1 MEYISL
7 ILSLITLVLVGFVIF
22 ITSRKDD
29 KSNLDGVKNELTD
42 KFSTSLEKLS
52 NISINIDSI
61 KEATASMSIP
71 ITNMNKYL
79 GGNVQTGR
87 LGEWNLESIVKDIMP
102 NNKYHFQYMID
113 PKTQNQVDCA
123 VETTN
128 KVLIPIDSKFYAA
141 QYDAYQEASKK
152 VDRERILN
160 ELRKSIEKDAQSI
173 GEKYFVEGITSKI
186 GVLYIPSEGL
196 VALVNLIK
204 DLREFL
210 LREKN
215 ILILGPNSL
224 AGFLDSI
231 RMGHEAIE
239 LNEKAALVAKVI
251 GNVQREFSS
260 IEINSLEL
268 KKSIEGVIKK
278 IDDYQTRV
286 NVLSRE
292 LNNGAEKL
300 ELSETEKN

>member
-22 ITSRKDD
+22 ITSRKDNE
-29 KSNLDGVKNELTD
+29 SNLDGVKDELTD

-52 NISINIDSI
+52 NISTNIDSI
-61 KEATASMSIP
+61 KEATSSMSIP

-141 QYDAYQEASKK
+141 QYDAYQEATKK
-152 VDRERILN
+152 TDRERSLN
-160 ELRKSIEKDAQSI
+160 ELKRSIENDADSI
-173 GEKYFVEGITSKI
+173 GEKYLIKGITSNI

-196 VALVNLIK
+196 VSMVNLIE
-204 DLREFL
+204 DLRESL
-210 LREKN
+210 LRDKN

-231 RMGHEAIE
+231 RMGHDAVE
-239 LNEKAALVAKVI
+239 LNEKAQLVAKVV
-251 GNVQREFSS
+251 GEVQKEF
-260 IEINSLEL
+260 INLDMSTADL
-268 KKSIEGVIKK
+268 KKAIEGITKK
-278 IDDYQTRV
+278 IDEYQTRI
-286 NVLSRE
+286 NVMTRTMAKAGEDLKE
-292 LNNGAEKL
+292 ENE
-300 ELSETEKN
+300 

>member
-1 MEYISL
+1 MIYISL
-7 ILSLITLVLVGFVIF
+7 GLSALTLVMVCIIAYSFF
-22 ITSRKDD
+22 N
-29 KSNLDGVKNELTD
+29 KSGDLGLENVKNELTE
-42 KFSTSLEKLS
+42 KFSTSLERLA
-52 NISINIDSI
+52 NISQNINSI
-61 KEATASMSIP
+61 KEVTSSMSVP

-102 NNKYHFQYMID
+102 NNKYYFQYMID

-123 VETTN
+123 IETTN
-128 KVLIPIDSKFYAA
+128 RVLIPIDSKFYAA
-141 QYDAYQEASKK
+141 QYNDYQEATKK
-152 VDRERILN
+152 TDREKVLN
-160 ELRKSIEKDAQSI
+160 DLRRSIEKDAQEI
-173 GEKYFVEGITSKI
+173 GDKYFVDGITSKI
-186 GVLYIPSEGL
+186 GVLYMPSEGL
-196 VALVNLIK
+196 VALVNLIE
-204 DLREFL
+204 DLRGFL

-231 RMGHEAIE
+231 RMGHEAVE
-239 LNEKAALVAKVI
+239 LNEKAEQVARVI
-251 GNVQREFSS
+251 GDVQKEFVN
-260 IEINSLEL
+260 IEISSVDL

-278 IDDYQTRV
+278 IDDYQTRI

-300 ELSETEKN
+300 EKTENTQN